1 MAQTQLSDLVAAMA
15 RALVDKPAEVEAGEF
30 DGDNNSSI
38 VVELK
43 VARDEIGKVIG
54 KSGRTAEAMRVVL
67 GAAAQKLGNKRV
79 HLDILD

>member
-1 MAQTQLSDLVAAMA
+1 MAQTHLSELVAAMA
-15 RALVDKPAEVEAGEF
+15 RALVDKPADVDAGEF
-30 DGDNNSSI
+30 DGDNNSI

-54 KSGRTAEAMRVVL
+54 KAGRTAEAMRVVL
-67 GAAAQKLGNKRV
+67 SAAAQKQGQRRV